1 MENHKLREIK
11 IQGYKSIKEAS
22 VPIKDLNIL
31 IGQNGAGKS
40 NFIQVFNFLKN
51 LIDQRLQQSVLMAGG
66 ANSLLYQGLKVTPKL
81 RLSIDLFPNFYDVI
95 LLPNQLSTLFIEGE
109 NVGYISEPQKH
120 DRASWKS
127 ITDFS
132 NESSLKNSNHK
143 YSQYTYKTLSS
154 WNLYHFHDTS
164 PQAKVKQFSKVYDV
178 ERLHND
184 AGNLAAFLLKLSTSH
199 PEHYDR
205 IKKQIR
211 LVLPQFD
218 DFYLV
223 KTGND
228 NMDVMLLWKAND
240 SDHILGPN
248 ALSDG
253 SLRFICLTVLLM
265 QPELPR
271 LILIDEPELGLH
283 PVAIM
288 YLAAMLR
295 RASKTSQVIV
305 STQSVSLVNEFEP
318 EDIVV
323 VDHNRNDGTTFKRLD
338 SDDLKLWL
346 DQYTIGE
353 MWQRNLIGG
362 QP

>member
-81 RLSIDLFPNFYDVI
+81 RLTID
-95 LLPNQLSTLFIEGE
+95 LLPNIYDVTLIPNQNGSLIIESE
-109 NVGYISEPQKH
+109 RVGFNSNPKKYKTPIWN
-120 DRASWKS
+120 RL
-127 ITDFS
+127 TDFT
-132 NESSLKNSNHK
+132 NES
-143 YSQYTYKTLSS
+143 TLSS
-154 WNLYHFHDTS
+154 AADFFATYTSNAFNSWYLYHFHDTS
-164 PQAKVKQFSKVYDV
+164 PLAKVKQFSKVYDV

-184 AGNLAAFLLKLSTSH
+184 AGNLAAFLLMLSTYH

-218 DFYLV
+218 DFYLA
-223 KTGND
+223 KTGQD
-228 NMDVMLLWKAND
+228 NMDVRLLWKAND

-318 EDIVV
+318 EDIIVV
-323 VDHNRNDGTTFKRLD
+323 GHNRNDGTTFKRLD
-338 SDDLKLWL
+338 PDNLKLWL